1 MQVMQHHLS
10 TILAQAGANTE
21 SERAGVPTERNLLKR
36 WARLVKGSVVE
47 KCQIRWMSHTLCV
60 AISGKIKVH
69 LVTVPWDSH
78 WIH

>member
-10 TILAQAGANTE
+10 TILAKAGANTV
-21 SERAGVPTERNLLKR
+21 SERPGVPTERNLLKR
-36 WARLVKGSVVE
+36 SARLVKGFVVE
-47 KCQIRWMSHTLCV
+47 KCQIRWMSHTLCI

-69 LVTVPWDSH
+69 LVTMPRDSD